1 MCTDAEAAS
10 YTSAAPVTP
19 RGVIRGCIWVRAA
32 AQQHSAFRERSTEIF
47 RRDGRQQSRSRTR
60 QGRIKQGQPQTFLAR
75 RLIAFLIFLPLCWS
89 WSRIRNFFAVTFVAQ
104 AT

>member
-19 RGVIRGCIWVRAA
+19 RGVIRGCIWVPAA

-60 QGRIKQGQPQTFLAR
+60 QGQD
-75 RLIAFLIFLPLCWS
+75 
-89 WSRIRNFFAVTFVAQ
+89 Q
-104 AT
+104 AGSTPNIL